1 MNVGSKDLTD
11 LLEVLRRECETA
23 INWFKKHIMI
33 VNPDTCQSM
42 IDMYLK
48 KDKKD
53 QSKSVLNMKGVELT
67 IESAV
72 KLLGIE
78 IGNKLNF
85 EKHISNICKKASN
98 QLNTI
103 C

>member
-1 MNVGSKDLTD
+1 
-11 LLEVLRRECETA
+11 
-23 INWFKKHIMI
+23 
-33 VNPDTCQSM
+33 
-42 IDMYLK
+42 
-48 KDKKD
+48 
-53 QSKSVLNMKGVELT
+53 MKGVELT

-72 KLLGIE
+72 KLLGME

>member
-42 IDMYLK
+42 IDLYLK
-48 KDKKD
+48 KDQERPK
-53 QSKSVLNMKGVELT
+53 Q
-67 IESAV
+67 
-72 KLLGIE
+72 
-78 IGNKLNF
+78 
-85 EKHISNICKKASN
+85 ICIKYERRRIN
-98 QLNTI
+98 H
-103 C
+103 